1 MLRATN
7 KEKKHMSNTTET
19 IVPEFLNPEHVFH
32 TGFMVSRVTE
42 QDTDT
47 WLKMGQLRTKIYVDE
62 RSFLPPEVVNDDGAE
77 YDGDDANSEHFVA
90 MNDKTEV
97 IGTIRVIHRGENG
110 KLPSEKL
117 FGIDLPVGAR
127 EISRIMVDS
136 MVPRRLK
143 SLVSMSL
150 IRAALQATTD
160 RDDNV
165 YAVIEPS
172 LGRYLDEMIGIKLTS
187 IAEPRFIEEYNTVN
201 SVVSMHPRSVA
212 SQVHDRDKFPRSIP
226 YLPENLGLFFEQ
238 NTARTGLGRVALGD
252 AGHSKEE
259 R

>member
-7 KEKKHMSNTTET
+7 KEKKRMTNTTET
-19 IVPEFLNPEHVFH
+19 IVPELVSPEHVFH

-42 QDTDT
+42 QDIDT
-47 WLKMGQLRTKIYVDE
+47 WLKMGQLRTKVYVDE
-62 RSFLPPEVVNDDGAE
+62 KSFLPPEVVDEDGAE
-77 YDGDDANSEHFVA
+77 YDDDDANSDHFVA
-90 MNDKTEV
+90 INDKAEV
-97 IGTIRVIHRGENG
+97 IGTIRVIHRSENG
-110 KLPSEKL
+110 KLPSEEL
-117 FGIDLPVGAR
+117 FAIDLPDGAR

-165 YAVIEPS
+165 YAVVEPS
-172 LGRYLDEMIGIKLTS
+172 LRRYLDELIGIKLTTVT
-187 IAEPRFIEEYNTVN
+187 EPRFIKEYNTVN

-212 SQVHDRDKFPRSIP
+212 SQVHDRDRFPRYIP
-226 YLPENLGLFFEQ
+226 YLPENLGVFFEQ
-238 NTARTGLGRVALGD
+238 NTARAGLGRVALGD
-252 AGHSKEE
+252 AGHIG
-259 R
+259 RG